1 MCRVRSW
8 RDEFDSCPSEIQT
21 DAKGD
26 ANRAYGKVKMVD
38 NEETETPE
46 ITMSGG
52 GAKAHHKI
60 QAVEVSGGF
69 LDGTRLE
76 FVDGLNCIIGGRG
89 TGKTTV
95 LEFIRYILGLMP
107 DPAEGKPRAKA
118 VEGIVRGNL
127 GSGTIRLDVE
137 TKHGTRY
144 RAERPWDD
152 SAQILDADGD
162 PVAVSLDRDLVFK
175 ADIYSQ
181 NEIEEIATNPRFQ
194 LSLIDKFEEE
204 AVREASAEIQKLK
217 RAIEQSAV
225 DLRLLDRNIREIED
239 VVPEIDIVGKRLKEM
254 QVVEGP
260 EADLINTAHTHKA
273 LRTRESEAVRELQ
286 AVVGEVADDFERFA
300 ARVAEECQNAL
311 GEGFAESPNAAIFE
325 EVSALVSE
333 FVGVFRDA
341 VPKIQGRC
349 NKASEGLE
357 DLSGRLQDEHARQEQ
372 QYREIIAR
380 SAQEQERAT
389 ERAKLQ
395 QRHFEL
401 SKARS
406 ELDALKQKR
415 KTLEGEH
422 RRMTSE
428 LSDLRDRRFALRKA
442 VAERLTAALAPTIR
456 VSITQAG
463 DRSSYEDLLKEALKG
478 SGTRYNHLVSRIVDS
493 LSPEELSP
501 IIRRGNAERLSERAG
516 IGEDQAVRIVS
527 HIQDSDYAFK
537 LETVELGDEPF
548 IELKDGADYK
558 NSADLSTGQRCTV
571 ILPILLLESER
582 PLLIDQPEDNLD
594 NAFVYDT
601 IVKSLRDAKG
611 GRQLIFVTHNPNIPV
626 LGEAERVFVFS
637 SDGRR
642 GTVTHVGTVDD
653 VKAAVE
659 HLLEGGAEAFLL
671 RMRKYGH

>member
-1 MCRVRSW
+1 MNV
-8 RDEFDSCPSEIQT
+8 RDEGDGPGDDGRQGDS
-21 DAKGD
+21 
-26 ANRAYGKVKMVD
+26 
-38 NEETETPE
+38 
-46 ITMSGG
+46 
-52 GAKAHHKI
+52 KAHHKI
-60 QAVEVSGGF
+60 LSVEVSGGF
-69 LDGTRLE
+69 LDGAKLE
-76 FVDGLNCIIGGRG
+76 FADGLNCIIGGRG
-89 TGKTTV
+89 TGKTTI

-107 DPAEGKPRAKA
+107 DSSEGKPRAKA
-118 VEGIVRGNL
+118 IEGIIHNNL
-127 GSGTIRLDVE
+127 GSGTIHLEVE

-152 SAQILDADGD
+152 SSQILDEDGE

-217 RAIEQSAV
+217 RVIEQSAV
-225 DLRLLDRNIREIED
+225 DLRLLYRNIREIED

-254 QVVEGP
+254 QAVEGP
-260 EADLINTAHTHKA
+260 EADLINTAHAHKA
-273 LRTRESEAVRELQ
+273 LRAREAEAIRDLQ
-286 AVVGEVADDFERFA
+286 KVVDEVAGDFERFA
-300 ARVAEECQNAL
+300 DSVAEDCDNAL
-311 GEGFAESPNAAIFE
+311 GDGFGEGPNTAVFD
-325 EVSALVSE
+325 EVAGLVSN
-333 FVGVFRDA
+333 FAGVFREA
-341 VPKIQGRC
+341 IPKIQGRC
-349 NKASEGLE
+349 NKTAKGLKE
-357 DLSGRLQDEHARQEQ
+357 LSNRLATEHTRQEQ

-380 SAQEQERAT
+380 SAQEQERAA

-415 KTLEGEH
+415 KTLEADH
-422 RRMTSE
+422 RKMTSR

-442 VAERLTAALAPTIR
+442 VAEHLSTALAPIIR

-463 DRSSYEDLLKEALKG
+463 DRSSYESLLKEALKG
-478 SGTRYNHLVSRIVDS
+478 SGTRYNQIVSRIVDS

-501 IIRRGNAERLSERAG
+501 IIRKGNAERLSERAS
-516 IGEDQAVRIVS
+516 IGEDQAHRVVS
-527 HIQDSDYAFK
+527 HLQDSEYAFK
-537 LETVELGDEPF
+537 LETVDLGDEPL
-548 IELKDGADYK
+548 IELKDGDDYK
-558 NSADLSTGQRCTV
+558 NSAGLSTGQRCTV

-601 IVKSLRDAKG
+601 IVKSLLEAKG

-626 LGEAERVFVFS
+626 LGDAEKVFVFS

-642 GTVTHVGTVDD
+642 GTVTHAGTVDD
-653 VKAAVE
+653 VKGEVE

-671 RMRKYGH
+671 RMQKYGH